1 MRMEWK
7 TRGGRMREPSRSVGS
22 LMSEQQNYNDK
33 KNPQHGSTTLA
44 SLTGSNLEH
53 CIHPPALFLP
63 SSHCKA
69 PIFYSKL
76 LPHAVCLATYERSP
90 RVLNSVLLF
99 RKTNQPV
106 SNMIANLRIT
116 PQSRPRDHDDEQN
129 RRGKVKYS

>member
-1 MRMEWK
+1 
-7 TRGGRMREPSRSVGS
+7 MREPSRSVGL

-33 KNPQHGSTTLA
+33 KNPQHRSTTLA

-53 CIHPPALFLP
+53 YTPSALFLP

-76 LPHAVCLATYERSP
+76 LPHTVCLATYERSP

-106 SNMIANLRIT
+106 SNDSKFDNYTAV
-116 PQSRPRDHDDEQN
+116 SSSGPR
-129 RRGKVKYS
+129 